1 VCAFGWRQA
10 ATRKGSCKAEDH
22 NALIH
27 EIWTLALAWGIGI
40 WLDRV
45 PSVDNVADLPS
56 REVYALL
63 KEMGAKWREPRIP
76 DLSSEL

>member
-1 VCAFGWRQA
+1 M
-10 ATRKGSCKAEDH
+10 
-22 NALIH
+22 
-27 EIWTLALAWGIGI
+27 ALAWGIGI

-56 REVYALL
+56 REDYALL
-63 KEMGAKWREPRIP
+63 KEMGAKWRGPRIP